1 MLKELLAI
9 LVVLNLNATKPNHI
23 TGKIVDKETQEEL
36 IGVKIISDCDTTYTD
51 INGNFTIMSA
61 NDSSNLLVS
70 YISYEPDTIKFLEN
84 KIFQSA
90 DY

>member
-9 LVVLNLNATKPNHI
+9 LVVLNLNVTKPNHI

-36 IGVKIISDCDTTYTD
+36 IGVKIISDCDTAYTD
-51 INGNFTIMSA
+51 INGNFTIMST

-70 YISYEPDTIKFLEN
+70 YISYEPDTIKFLGE
-84 KIFQSA
+84 KFFQSA